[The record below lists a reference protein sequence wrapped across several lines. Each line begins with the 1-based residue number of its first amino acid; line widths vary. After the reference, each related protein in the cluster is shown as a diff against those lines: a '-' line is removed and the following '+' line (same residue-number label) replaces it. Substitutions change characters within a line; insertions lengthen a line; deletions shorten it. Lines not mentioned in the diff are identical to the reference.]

1 MIHLIRF
8 EPPPVT
14 PLNAA
19 MVELDIDPLAERYI
33 VMDRN
38 NLSVLWHG
46 VKPVT
51 GIAKIRVPL
60 SYTIDNNLM
69 ALILDDAG
77 SPSYYVTGNDKAQAQ
92 LVDARTVVL
101 NP

>member
-8 EPPPVT
+8 EPPPTT

-19 MVELDIDPLAERYI
+19 LIELDIDPAAERYI
-33 VMDRN
+33 VMDRG
-38 NLSVLWHG
+38 NLTVLWHG
-46 VKPVT
+46 VPPAVGT
-51 GIAKIRVPL
+51 AKIRVPL
-60 SYTIDNNLM
+60 SYTIDNNIM

-77 SPSYYVTGNDKAQAQ
+77 SPSYYVTGNDKVQAS
-92 LVDARTVVL
+92 LVDARTVTL